1 MYAREIACVFI
12 FVKITICMK
21 LKMKTLRTLIVAMS
35 ALVLGACADP
45 EPIVVYGLTLS
56 QTGVVFDAEGGE
68 SLLEVAPFPEE
79 EEWSVDAQQ
88 LPAWVGVEVVPEGVK
103 VSVVANLSTNVRTA
117 QFSLLSPKGNFESYE
132 ISVSQEAAEDGAEGF
147 VTSAA
152 ESYTFDSEGGEYR
165 FTVVSDSECTI
176 AGDAEWLTVE
186 YDQLSGV
193 VTLSAEPNEGEESL
207 AATLTIVYEKD
218 GESQSMEI
226 AVEQQTRAENA
237 YYKLVG
243 RWLISASKWF
253 YSPNGSLNSLDYDPN
268 PADYYLIFDIEEGEY
283 GKTLV
288 MKNFLYPYTSLEVRY
303 DATTGGF
310 VIPFGWTVYSYNVFF
325 YITLVGERQ
334 FSYASAEVDVTPSED
349 GTMLIPDLPTVSGY
363 NWVGFGL
370 WTYDDEDNKIA
381 LGSNFRPTMFPMG
394 DITFR
399 KYEEQ

>member
-1 MYAREIACVFI
+1 MRFSIKA
-12 FVKITICMK
+12 
-21 LKMKTLRTLIVAMS
+21 LRVSVVAML
-35 ALVLGACADP
+35 ALWATACSEP

-56 QTGVVFDAEGGE
+56 HTSVVFDSEGGE
-68 SLLEVAPFPEE
+68 SLLSVTPFPEDE
-79 EEWSVDAQQ
+79 IWSVEAKQ
-88 LPAWVGVEVVPEGVK
+88 LPAWVSVETVGEGVK
-103 VSVVANLSTNVRTA
+103 VSVVENLSSSVRTA
-117 QFSLLSPKGNFESYE
+117 KFSIVSPKGNFEPYE
-132 ISVSQEAAEDGAEGF
+132 IGVSQEATEDGAGGF

-165 FTVVSDSECTI
+165 FTVVSDSKFMIEHN
-176 AGDAEWLTVE
+176 AEWLTME
-186 YDQLSGV
+186 YDMQSGV
-193 VTLSAEPNEGEESL
+193 VTLSAEPNDGEERRV
-207 AATLTIVYEKD
+207 ATLTLYYTLNE
-218 GESQSMEI
+218 EPQSMEI
-226 AVEQQTRAENA
+226 AIEQQTRAENP

-268 PADYYLIFDIEEGEY
+268 PSDYYLIFDIEQGEY

-325 YITLVGERQ
+325 YVTLVGDRQ
-334 FSYASAEVDVTPSED
+334 FSYASIEVNVTPSED
-349 GTMLIPDLPTVSGY
+349 GTILSLDMPTVSGY

-370 WTYDDEDNKIA
+370 WTYDEEDNKIA
-381 LGSNFRPTMFPMG
+381 LGSNYRPTMFPMG

-399 KYEEQ
+399 RYEE